1 MGTTMDKVFIHIDND
16 LVELTGQA
24 LADFFAQR
32 AKDQAELDKA
42 QAKIDEAKAAKESA
56 KAKLAALG
64 LTEDEILAIT
74 GQTKLEHLTEN
85 PTPKQ
90 SGTL

>member
-1 MGTTMDKVFIHIDND
+1 MANETIIIQTNNEVTI
-16 LVELTGQA
+16 LEGQA
-24 LADFFAQR
+24 LTDFLAQR

-42 QAKIDEAKAAKESA
+42 QAKLDEAKAAKESA

-74 GQTKLEHLTEN
+74 GQTKVEHLTEIS
-85 PTPKQ
+85 TPEQ

>member
-1 MGTTMDKVFIHIDND
+1 MVTATNNQTIVIQTND
-16 LVELTGQA
+16 ERIELTGQD
-24 LADFFAQR
+24 LADFLAQR

-56 KAKLAALG
+56 TAKLAALG

-74 GQTKLEHLTEN
+74 GQTKAEESDLV
-85 PTPKQ
+85 PMI
-90 SGTL
+90 